1 MLQKPS
7 NSRQTASSR
16 ERERE
21 NKYNNAG
28 GASPLRTTAAT
39 SYEGPLSSDVS
50 PVSTVEKRAVSLP
63 PPLSLQPWD
72 DGAAGGPKLNG
83 GSCGTQL
90 HNCIA
95 ISRKVADRRLGNHKS
110 KRTRTCI
117 SMEQRE
123 KLNAFAER
131 AGWTVVGQRKE
142 TIEAACQD
150 IGESPP
156 PPLNATFPC
165 VFVHRIKENA
175 HHIRTFLGLDCP
187 LLSLW
192 TRGEPAHHPLR
203 FLQNG
208 LRLVLLLIQY
218 QILQN
223 LLGHPSQFCIIEEAN
238 EGTQHDAHL
247 LVNVSGINERVS

>member
-1 MLQKPS
+1 MMFSTAECLAMLQKPS

-21 NKYNNAG
+21 NKYNHAG

-83 GSCGTQL
+83 GSSGTQL
-90 HNCIA
+90 HNSIA
-95 ISRKVADRRLGNHKS
+95 ISRKVAERRLGNHKS

-165 VFVHRIKENA
+165 VFVHRFKENA
-175 HHIRTFLGLDCP
+175 HHVRTFLGLDCP
-187 LLSLW
+187 LL
-192 TRGEPAHHPLR
+192 TMGQKVNQPTIPLK

-208 LRLVLLLIQY
+208 LRLVLYSFNTKFYRICL
-218 QILQN
+218 
-223 LLGHPSQFCIIEEAN
+223 
-238 EGTQHDAHL
+238 GTQA
-247 LVNVSGINERVS
+247 NSA

>member
-21 NKYNNAG
+21 NKYNHAG

-72 DGAAGGPKLNG
+72 DDAAAGGPKLNG

-90 HNCIA
+90 HNSIA
-95 ISRKVADRRLGNHKS
+95 ISRKVAERRLGNHKS

-142 TIEAACQD
+142 TIEAACHD

-156 PPLNATFPC
+156 PSLKCNFSLC
-165 VFVHRIKENA
+165 VCTSIQ
-175 HHIRTFLGLDCP
+175 HIMLGLF
-187 LLSLW
+187 W
-192 TRGEPAHHPLR
+192 A
-203 FLQNG
+203 
-208 LRLVLLLIQY
+208 
-218 QILQN
+218 
-223 LLGHPSQFCIIEEAN
+223 
-238 EGTQHDAHL
+238 
-247 LVNVSGINERVS
+247 